1 MKKMSIKDDT
11 GVYSQAGFTSATA
24 LSTAANYIMNSPE
37 PFTHTYR
44 TYIRLRETGSLTLKF
59 WHSNAVDS
67 TWNLGEEATAS
78 EPGGEWSIEAA
89 YVADGGAVPD
99 GTVVPG
105 SQVPLTF
112 GGESSRLVQPGEQFW
127 SDEALLELPEGHYLA
142 FTWTL
147 KAAAAG
153 KSIPFN
159 VEGMLVSGYDAPGN
173 LAAQETAAAFSESDK
188 LQVLPGFLGYKKDVT
203 KKLVFLGDSITQG
216 VRTAKN
222 EYSYWAARIAEGLG
236 TEYGLWNIGS
246 GWGRA
251 YDVATGG
258 AWLHKA
264 QQGDEV
270 LMVLGVNDLDIGQ
283 RTAAELLAD
292 LTHIISAI
300 KQARPETAVILST
313 VPPFNFEGE
322 REAAWRT
329 VNAAILNSPPAGVDR
344 VFDIAAVLSVPAP
357 ADHRIKPEYMSDEFD
372 PHPNGTAGKAVAD
385 AFLEWHGQSAS
396 GRQ

>member
-1 MKKMSIKDDT
+1 MNSEQNENA

-24 LSTAANYIMNSPE
+24 LSAAANHIMKSPE

-44 TYIRLRETGSLTLKF
+44 TYVRLRENGSLTLKF

-67 TWNLGEEATAS
+67 TWNMGEEAAAS

-99 GTVVPG
+99 GTVVAG
-105 SQVPLTF
+105 SQVPFTF
-112 GGESSRLVQPGEQFW
+112 AGEASRLVKPGEQFW

-142 FTWTL
+142 FTWTVNTITT
-147 KAAAAG
+147 G
-153 KSIPFN
+153 RTIPFN
-159 VEGMLVSGYDAPGN
+159 VEGMLVSAYDAVGN
-173 LAAQETAAAFSESDK
+173 LAGQDSADSFNLSEN
-188 LQVLPGFLGYKKDVT
+188 LQVLPSFLGYKKDVA

-216 VRTAKN
+216 VRTAKD
-222 EYSYWAARIAEGLG
+222 EYAYWAARIAEGLG

-251 YDVATGG
+251 YDVATNG

-264 QQGDEV
+264 LQGDEV
-270 LMVLGVNDLDIGQ
+270 LIVLGVNDLDIGQ
-283 RTAAELLAD
+283 RSAEELLED
-292 LTHIISAI
+292 LAHIISKI
-300 KQARPETAVILST
+300 KSVRPEVSIILST
-313 VPPFNFEGE
+313 VPPFNFEGD
-322 REAAWRT
+322 REIAWRR
-329 VNAAILNSPPAGVDR
+329 VNESILTNPPAGVNR

-372 PHPNGTAGKAVAD
+372 PHPNGHAGKAVAE
-385 AFLEWHGQSAS
+385 AFLDWYA
-396 GRQ
+396 